1 MAQTDDAVGQ
11 VMSVQHIHWWLELTE
26 SVIYRK
32 YARQVIILAASVGSG
47 AMARQSRDQL
57 TAHQLIDENAD
68 EESTLVC
75 TDDLSI
81 VEVGQAGLC

>member
-1 MAQTDDAVGQ
+1 M
-11 VMSVQHIHWWLELTE
+11 TE